1 MNPGPL
7 HYELDAITTTQSE
20 AQSEAQPET
29 KSEAQPE
36 TQSET
41 HSVAIMDHQGRI
53 SALVE
58 EHIGYEHQV
67 LTDMIRDYHH

>member
-7 HYELDAITTTQSE
+7 HYELDAITTTKSE
-20 AQSEAQPET
+20 AQSE
-29 KSEAQPE
+29 

-41 HSVAIMDHQGRI
+41 NSMAIMDHQGRI

-58 EHIGYEHQV
+58 EYIGYEQGI
-67 LTDMIRDYHH
+67 D